1 VEQAA
6 ASGET
11 LLQLENH
18 LCRRGREGSIDHAR
32 IVLEGLS
39 DLLGSLTIASAMVA
53 ATDSIDRSGT
63 QRSAL
68 VLALFLALYGNAIGI
83 VDWLAGSRLVG
94 TAGGLLLGIGVV
106 AGAWRGGRG
115 SLIELG
121 IRRTGLVR
129 SLCGGLLL
137 GLVMGLPS
145 ALYLWRP
152 ELAPIPVRE
161 EAIRALAP
169 IAFLTLLFGQ
179 TLFATAIAEELAF
192 RGLLQARL
200 RTVFDARKAILI
212 GALAFTGWHGVINA
226 RTLVG
231 TGLASDPVIGTVAC
245 LGQALAVFIGGMAFG
260 VLRERSGNLA
270 GCIVAHWVVD
280 ALLLAGL
287 YAA

>member
-1 VEQAA
+1 
-6 ASGET
+6 
-11 LLQLENH
+11 
-18 LCRRGREGSIDHAR
+18 
-32 IVLEGLS
+32 
-39 DLLGSLTIASAMVA
+39 M
-53 ATDSIDRSGT
+53 
-63 QRSAL
+63 
-68 VLALFLALYGNAIGI
+68 
-83 VDWLAGSRLVG
+83 
-94 TAGGLLLGIGVV
+94 AGGLLLGIGVV

-121 IRRTGLVR
+121 IHRTGLLR

-152 ELAPIPVRE
+152 DLAPIPVRE
-161 EAIRALAP
+161 DAIGALAP

-179 TLFATAIAEELAF
+179 TLFATAVAEELAF
-192 RGLLQARL
+192 RGLLQ
-200 RTVFDARKAILI
+200 
-212 GALAFTGWHGVINA
+212 
-226 RTLVG
+226 
-231 TGLASDPVIGTVAC
+231 
-245 LGQALAVFIGGMAFG
+245 AFG